1 MVRSF
6 APYAAGRHGQQAPT
20 LAIRL
25 TIKLIKPRS
34 ANDRSHYR
42 QQWPLTR
49 CSHRLYPRPAAPG
62 YPRSAGRYK
71 LLVKEA
77 LRCTFIEYEGPPDGI
92 ANAWQDLVRDTL
104 EAGYTPSGESRTVFA
119 AGGAAAAG
127 SVRLELQLG
136 IE

>member
-1 MVRSF
+1 LLRVVDRLNYPIARPHSKPGF
-6 APYAAGRHGQQAPT
+6 TSAVLPY
-20 LAIRL
+20 IS
-25 TIKLIKPRS
+25 S
-34 ANDRSHYR
+34 AQH
-42 QQWPLTR
+42 
-49 CSHRLYPRPAAPG
+49 G

-127 SVRLELQLG
+127 SVRLEQQLG